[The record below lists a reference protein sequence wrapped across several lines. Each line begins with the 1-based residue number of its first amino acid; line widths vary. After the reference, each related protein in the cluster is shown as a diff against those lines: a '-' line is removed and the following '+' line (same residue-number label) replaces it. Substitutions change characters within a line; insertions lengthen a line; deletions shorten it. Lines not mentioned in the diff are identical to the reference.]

1 MPPDTHSTL
10 TFDSGG
16 DTCAAW
22 LTRPHG
28 PGPHPGLVLVHG
40 FGANHTM
47 SLEQYERHFSQAGI
61 ATLAFDYR
69 GLGASGGFPRQRLS
83 LRRHRQDVVAAFEFL
98 AGLPDIDAG
107 RVGLWGTSLGAMH
120 ALKVAAARDDVAA
133 VVVQCPIVDGP
144 AVVRQMGLGAMARQT
159 PAILSDAGRRL
170 LGRTPH
176 YVPIV
181 GPAGSAAAVT
191 APGALEGWNGTVSPG
206 GSFDNRVGASDVA
219 EIAITS
225 ATRTASRIA
234 APALICVSDRETLM
248 NPQRAVDI
256 ARRAPRGEA
265 RHYDADHF
273 DVYHPPLVAQ
283 LLADQTAFL
292 QEHLDVDRA

>member
-1 MPPDTHSTL
+1 MPPGTHTTL

-22 LTRPHG
+22 LTRPAG
-28 PGPHPGLVLVHG
+28 AGPHPAVVLVHG

-47 SLEQYERHFSQAGI
+47 SLEQYEQHFCQAGI
-61 ATLAFDYR
+61 ATLACDYR
-69 GLGASGGFPRQRLS
+69 GLGASGGYPRQRLS
-83 LRRHRQDVVAAFEFL
+83 LRRHRQDVAAAFEFL
-98 AGLPDIDAG
+98 TGLPDIDAG

-120 ALKVAAARDDVAA
+120 ALKVAAARPDVAA

-144 AVVRQMGLGAMARQT
+144 AVARQLGLGAVLRLTA
-159 PAILSDAGRRL
+159 PIVDDVGRRL

-181 GPAGSAAAVT
+181 GPPGAPAAVT
-191 APGALEGWNGTVSPG
+191 APGALEGWNSTVSPG
-206 GSFDNRVGASDVA
+206 GSFDNRVGASDIA
-219 EIAITS
+219 EIALTS
-225 ATRTASRIA
+225 ATRTASRIT

-248 NPQRAVDI
+248 DPRRAADI

-273 DVYHPPLVAQ
+273 DVYHPPLLAQ
-283 LLADQTAFL
+283 LLADQTDFL
-292 QEHLDVDRA
+292 RKHLNVGPA